1 MVNESTCLK
10 LQSMVMGV
18 FATDDLV
25 GRSSTMTSAPKKKWI
40 QHYMQGEEPN
50 GQPDQT
56 LIGEDVGTKLVYSS
70 SGSALRIDQTTSSV
84 INNGGYSLDHPHVTS
99 VIQRSGPSTPSSSSY
114 AVNGSRHVA
123 AAFYSYHQT
132 RSRSPSPARGG
143 GAHCN
148 GSVNV
153 TNGQRTAS
161 AAASPLHSHSVS
173 NGSSAA
179 SSQRSYQ
186 SSPKMQDAEPFPQ
199 QPSGYLNSVASS
211 SNHHSSSSSSNSSS
225 THPSFPRVDDL
236 ASRSHRLEEALLRAS
251 RKSPPMP
258 PQTSL
263 PVATAVAA
271 SSSSS
276 SSSSSA
282 AAAHFNA
289 ANSGRTSADE
299 LLELKKRSGAGTRE
313 VHNKLEKNRRAHLRE
328 CFEFLRKQ
336 LPAIDDKK
344 LSNLGILKS
353 ALRHIQTLKR
363 KEREYEH
370 TMERLAREKIAAQQ
384 RLAALRKEVPSIP
397 GYSNDAGSLDLT
409 SVVPVV
415 LHSQQVQM
423 IQQSERDSPLTFA
436 NVQAHTIREE
446 NHYRLSGGASSSN
459 RTRDGDQ
466 QSNSGTSTAS
476 EGADASDGEEPTAD
490 AQRRVVVRTPTTEQL
505 LTAASQVTA
514 NGRQLP
520 ASPVPGSLKRPHVVL
535 TNGVGAEEIG
545 PSEADHSRPHIRY
558 VRASTTA
565 PSLAY
570 ATTTTMSH
578 PAATYVTVVPTTAGG
593 VLELTGVPIE
603 TREGAATIAG
613 GGTALY
619 QVRHPSAIAFATSA
633 SGHHVQLAT
642 PQVLA
647 AHHGVQLLTHGP
659 SLKLLTAGPT
669 TGSVRVI
676 SASDVSTSLQ
686 PLMAVHTSSS
696 VTGSKNSEEIAA
708 SLLNGTA
715 VTSTSGTVFCT
726 PSGVVIP
733 SLVALPPT
741 EASASSNS
749 NSSSSSSSL
758 PTNYELPRVTASIST
773 HLKNSSTIPNSSAVL
788 SIPNGLLKATVSRS
802 LQPVTTAGV
811 THVMTPIA
819 VTRSLPLVTNMA
831 VVGQSTKHVAHILTN
846 SSLDKMG
853 LLKSGSIPIIGGQY
867 LTPAT
872 GRHLIKP
879 VVVVAAPPSTSPT
892 TTQVVAPRDGSTT
905 ATARPSTP
913 QTKYPP
919 T

>member
-1 MVNESTCLK
+1 MSLEILLEAALFVERQT
-10 LQSMVMGV
+10 
-18 FATDDLV
+18 
-25 GRSSTMTSAPKKKWI
+25 
-40 QHYMQGEEPN
+40 QGEEPN
-50 GQPDQT
+50 GQPDHT
-56 LIGEDVGTKLVYSS
+56 LIGEDVGTKLVYNS
-70 SGSALRIDQTTSSV
+70 SGSALRIDETTSSV
-84 INNGGYSLDHPHVTS
+84 INNGAYSLDHPHVTS
-99 VIQRSGPSTPSSSSY
+99 VIQRSGPSPPSSSSY
-114 AVNGSRHVA
+114 AAIGSRHA
-123 AAFYSYHQT
+123 AAFYSYQQT
-132 RSRSPSPARGG
+132 RSRSPSPARG
-143 GAHCN
+143 AHCN

-153 TNGQRTAS
+153 ANGQRT

-186 SSPKMQDAEPFPQ
+186 SSPKMQDAEPFAQ

-211 SNHHSSSSSSNSSS
+211 SNHHSSSSSSTSSS

-258 PQTSL
+258 LQTSL
-263 PVATAVAA
+263 PAATAVAA

-282 AAAHFNA
+282 TAAHFNA

-397 GYSNDAGSLDLT
+397 GYSGDAGSLDLT

-423 IQQSERDSPLTFA
+423 IHQSERDSPLTFA

-446 NHYRLSGGASSSN
+446 NHYRLSGGASSSS

-466 QSNSGTSTAS
+466 ESNSGTSTAS
-476 EGADASDGEEPTAD
+476 EGGDASDGEAPTAD
-490 AQRRVVVRTPTTEQL
+490 GYAQRRAAAAAARPPTTEQL
-505 LTAASQVTA
+505 LTTASQA
-514 NGRQLP
+514 NGRPLP
-520 ASPVPGSLKRPHVVL
+520 ASPVPGSLKRPHAVV
-535 TNGVGAEEIG
+535 TNGGGAEELG
-545 PSEADHSRPHIRY
+545 SSEADHSRPHIRY
-558 VRASTTA
+558 VRASTATT
-565 PSLAY
+565 SLAY

-578 PAATYVTVVPTTAGG
+578 PAATYVTMVPTTAGG

-603 TREGAATIAG
+603 TREGAATMPG

-619 QVRHPSAIAFATSA
+619 HVRHPAMSSAIAFATSA
-633 SGHHVQLAT
+633 TGHHVQLAT

-676 SASDVSTSLQ
+676 AASDVSTSLQ
-686 PLMAVHTSSS
+686 PLMAVHTTSS

-715 VTSTSGTVFCT
+715 ATSTSGTVFCT

-741 EASASSNS
+741 EASASNNS

-758 PTNYELPRVTASIST
+758 PTNYELPRVTTSVST

-788 SIPNGLLKATVSRS
+788 SLPNGLLKATVSRS

-811 THVMTPIA
+811 AHVMTPIA

-831 VVGQSTKHVAHILTN
+831 VVGQPAKHVAHILTN

-879 VVVVAAPPSTSPT
+879 VVVVAASPSTSPT
-892 TTQVVAPRDGSTT
+892 TTQVVVAPRDGSTT
-905 ATARPSTP
+905 ANARPSTP